1 MEFDHNENGY
11 LYRQTVQLQWDHAK
25 SVIESPV
32 NADSKCPIARYIVRL
47 KTGVTGRSARRR
59 SPEVADPKSSAD
71 RLHSSRSRTW
81 KVDGASRA
89 VTLTDLAPS
98 TAHYVRV
105 LAVACDGTRGR
116 PSPWIGLHTG
126 LPASG
131 VVSSS
136 VEALSSERP
145 ARREPESPDLA
156 NVVAPRRGYREE
168 SEDEDYESM
177 TVNDE
182 QGRAISTLL
191 IGCVLWSE

>member
-1 MEFDHNENGY
+1 M
-11 LYRQTVQLQWDHAK
+11 
-25 SVIESPV
+25 IESPV
-32 NADSKCPIARYIVRL
+32 NADSKCPIARYIIRL

-59 SPEVADPKSSAD
+59 SPDHVEPKTSAGQ
-71 RLHSSRSRTW
+71 LHSTRSRTW
-81 KVDGASRA
+81 KVDGSSRS

-131 VVSSS
+131 AVSS
-136 VEALSSERP
+136 VAEASPSERLTS
-145 ARREPESPDLA
+145 RELELPVSSA

-168 SEDEDYESM
+168 SDDEDYDSM

-182 QGRAISTLL
+182 QGRAICNHLP
-191 IGCVLWSE
+191 INGGNFKSEKKRKLSSQHNRTN